1 MLSSSILLIV
11 IEFIIWTQ
19 TTVEDYE
26 HRTIYRIDLML
37 SAAVGPPGKPQGYE
51 FIDIYYIIIRRY
63 VT

>member
-1 MLSSSILLIV
+1 MTIH
-11 IEFIIWTQ
+11 IIIY
-19 TTVEDYE
+19 TVEDYE